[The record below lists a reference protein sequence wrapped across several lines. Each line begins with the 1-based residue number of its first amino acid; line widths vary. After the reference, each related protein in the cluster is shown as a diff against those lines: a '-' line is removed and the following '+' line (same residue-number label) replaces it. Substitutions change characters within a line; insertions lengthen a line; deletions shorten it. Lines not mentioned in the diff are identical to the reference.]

1 MEQLCIPSGM
11 DMAGAARKRNNAKT
25 TIKLVLIAFLTFLS
39 LEGKAQTP
47 LDANLSISNNKG
59 IFSLIIPDST
69 NILEI
74 ELQIGSNGNPSEVF
88 EHTFVY
94 DQTSGLPTGLS
105 FSRSGV
111 NINLGLG
118 ILTPLNIYY
127 VKTRLK
133 NGSSAWGDWY
143 EFVGN

>member
-1 MEQLCIPSGM
+1 M
-11 DMAGAARKRNNAKT
+11 
-25 TIKLVLIAFLTFLS
+25 
-39 LEGKAQTP
+39 
-47 LDANLSISNNKG
+47 DANLSISNNTG
-59 IFSLIIPDST
+59 IFSLVIPDST

-74 ELQIGSNGNPSEVF
+74 ELIIGTKANLSDVF
-88 EHTFVY
+88 AHTYTF

-105 FSRSGV
+105 YSRTGV

-118 ILTPLNIYY
+118 SLTPLNIYH

-133 NGSSAWGDWY
+133 NSSGTWGDWY

>member
-1 MEQLCIPSGM
+1 MEKLCIPSGM
-11 DMAGAARKRNNAKT
+11 DLACATRKRNIAKT
-25 TIKLVLIAFLTFLS
+25 SYNLVLILFLTFLYT
-39 LEGKAQTP
+39 EGKAQTP
-47 LDANLSISNNKG
+47 LDANLSISNNTG
-59 IFSLIIPDST
+59 IFSLVIPDST
-69 NILEI
+69 NISEI

-94 DQTSGLPTGLS
+94 DQSSGLSNGLS

-111 NINLGLG
+111 TINLGLG
-118 ILTPLNIYY
+118 TITPLNIYH

-133 NGSSAWGDWY
+133 NSSGSWGDWY

>member
-1 MEQLCIPSGM
+1 M
-11 DMAGAARKRNNAKT
+11 DKVSANYKRNFAKT
-25 TIKLVLIAFLTFLS
+25 SFNLVLILFLTFLS

-47 LDANLSISNNKG
+47 LDANLSINGNTG
-59 IFSLIIPDST
+59 IFSLVIPDST
-69 NILEI
+69 NISEI
-74 ELQIGSNGNPSEVF
+74 ELQIGSSENPSEVF

-94 DQTSGLPTGLS
+94 DQTSGLSNGLS

-111 NINLGLG
+111 TINLGLG
-118 ILTPLNIYY
+118 TLTPLNIYH

-133 NGSSAWGDWY
+133 NGSGTWGNWY

>member
-1 MEQLCIPSGM
+1 MNKLCIPSSM
-11 DMAGAARKRNNAKT
+11 DKVSANYKRNFAKT
-25 TIKLVLIAFLTFLS
+25 SFNLVLILFLTFLS

-47 LDANLSISNNKG
+47 LDANLSINGNTG
-59 IFSLIIPDST
+59 IFSLVIPDST
-69 NILEI
+69 NISEI
-74 ELQIGSNGNPSEVF
+74 ELQIGSSENPSEVF

-94 DQTSGLPTGLS
+94 DQTSGLSNGLS

-111 NINLGLG
+111 TINLGLG
-118 ILTPLNIYY
+118 TLTPLNIYH

-133 NGSSAWGDWY
+133 NGSGTWGNWY

>member
-1 MEQLCIPSGM
+1 MEKLCIPSDM
-11 DMAGAARKRNNAKT
+11 DMSCATRKRNLAKT
-25 TIKLVLIAFLTFLS
+25 TFNLVLIVFLTFLS

-47 LDANLSISNNKG
+47 LDANLSISDNTG
-59 IFSLIIPDST
+59 IFSIVIPDST
-69 NILEI
+69 NISEI
-74 ELQIGSNGNPSEVF
+74 ELQIGSSENPSEVF

-94 DQTSGLPTGLS
+94 DQTTGLPTGLS
-105 FSRSGV
+105 YSRDGV

-118 ILTPLNIYY
+118 TLVPLNIYH

-133 NGSSAWGDWY
+133 NGSGSWGDWY

>member
-1 MEQLCIPSGM
+1 MEKLCIPSGV
-11 DMAGAARKRNNAKT
+11 DMACATRKRNFART
-25 TIKLVLIAFLTFLS
+25 TFNLVLIVLFTFLS

-47 LDANLSISNNKG
+47 LDANLSLSSNTG
-59 IFSLIIPDST
+59 IFSLVIPDST

-74 ELQIGSNGNPSEVF
+74 ELQIGSNANPSEVF

-94 DQTSGLPTGLS
+94 DQTTGLPTGLS
-105 FSRSGV
+105 YSRDGV

-118 ILTPLNIYY
+118 TLVPLNIYH

-133 NGSSAWGDWY
+133 NGSGSWGDWY